1 VKFILKMKGFGMLR
15 GVVIC
20 IYMLLLLNTA
30 FAQLNPGVNIVENEF
45 WIVLDKEIRDV
56 NPVKR
61 GDRWSTGLSSVDAVL
76 ENLSVENLV
85 QEMPHASLSD
95 VDGNILLSNVF
106 RVKVPESID
115 IFHAMNKL
123 DENPLIVLTE
133 PIPIYRLNDVQP
145 FNPND
150 PSYLSQ
156 WYLQNIKAAK
166 AWGMWNGASP
176 NATNVVVAVIDTGTD
191 WDHPDLVNNIWN
203 NLGEDSDGDGRTIE
217 FSAGQWI
224 MDPGDLNGLDDD
236 NDGKIDDLIGWD
248 FVGATKPNAV
258 QDNNPDPSPNQGCN
272 GTLMHGTHV
281 AGCASAVSN
290 NNIGIASVGFNAKIM
305 PVKVAFDDDNDCPS
319 PGVYS
324 SSNSYLY
331 AAQAGADIINC
342 SFGGSGYSA
351 IIQSTINTI
360 HNNYG
365 CIIVAAAGNDNST
378 AAHYPSGY
386 QNVISVAAVTSSD
399 TKASFSNYGSS
410 VDISSPGSNI
420 LSTVYANVS
429 GGYQSWPGTSMASP
443 IVAGAF
449 ALLKG
454 FFPGKSNVWL
464 EDRLLASADNID
476 GLNPSYAGMLG
487 TGRVNIFNAIAQTV
501 FASLSIKNYSLDISG
516 DGDNQLNPGESAE
529 MRVILENESGW
540 NDAAGVKAVLR
551 CYSPY
556 ITISD
561 SSANYPDIS
570 SGSIGLNI
578 AEPFS
583 FAVSSQ
589 SQVGQIL
596 FELFVT
602 ANQDSFNTYETLLS
616 FSLEVTINQQG
627 WPQVN
632 TGFFQAGTIVADIN
646 EDGKNEVVAG
656 SNDFSIY
663 AWDEQGNMLN
673 SFPFTTANQ
682 ILSSPALGDVDD
694 NNDLEIVITGRD
706 KHLYVINHDGTVL
719 TNLDVEEELW
729 GTPSIFDL
737 DSDGDLEIIFGT
749 INGRLFVVNWDGTN
763 WGNFPLDFG
772 VIHRILGG
780 IAIGDINSDQILD
793 LLFGTFNGDVYA
805 INANDGTIHDNFP
818 INVGGRVSG
827 TPIIA
832 DLDGSGPMS
841 QQVLVTSVA
850 ENIVI
855 VNSDGSMAGNF
866 ILEGAIKGSPA
877 IADMDV
883 DGDYEIIVGTSLDRI
898 YALHHNGSVLN
909 GFPFLASNGVESS
922 PIVSDINNSGTPDII
937 ATSLDGKLF
946 AIDNTGSI
954 FSNFPIEVGGQLKST
969 PTVFDLDG
977 DGDLEIIL
985 GSNGAMNVYDLQTQG
1000 TNQNFWFTHQG
1011 NYQRTSNLEGIVLDV
1026 DSEISNVL
1034 PTQFELLQN
1043 YPNPFNP
1050 STTIEYHLP
1059 QTSQVEIS
1067 IYNVAGQKI
1076 RTLINESVALGNHK
1090 VSWDG
1095 KNSKGIAVTSGV
1107 YYCQLHTI
1115 GTVIITR
1122 KMILL
1127 R

>member
-1 VKFILKMKGFGMLR
+1 MLR
-15 GVVIC
+15 KVVLFIT
-20 IYMLLLLNTA
+20 ILILLNNA
-30 FAQLNPGVNIVENEF
+30 FGQLNPGINVVENEF
-45 WIVLDKEIRDV
+45 WIVLHKEIRNV
-56 NPVKR
+56 NPVKS
-61 GDRWSTGLSSVDAVL
+61 GNRWSTGLLSLDAIFEDVSI
-76 ENLSVENLV
+76 ENILR
-85 QEMPHASLSD
+85 EMPNASLSD
-95 VDGNILLSNVF
+95 MDGDILLSNVF
-106 RVKVPESID
+106 RVKVPEGTD
-115 IFHAMNKL
+115 IFDAVNKF
-123 DENPLIVLTE
+123 DANPLIALAE
-133 PIPIYRLNDVQP
+133 PIPIYHLDDVQP
-145 FNPND
+145 FIPND
-150 PSYLSQ
+150 PSYFSQ
-156 WYLQNIKAAK
+156 WYLQNIEAAK
-166 AWGMWNGASP
+166 GWGMWNGATP
-176 NATNVVVAVIDTGTD
+176 NATNVVIAIIDTGTD

-224 MDPGDLNGLDDD
+224 LDPGDLNGIDDD

-290 NNIGIASVGFNAKIM
+290 NNTGIASVGFNAKIM
-305 PVKVAFDDDNDCPS
+305 PVKVAYDNDNDCPS

-342 SFGGSGYSA
+342 SFGGSGYSG

-386 QNVISVAAVTSSD
+386 QNVISVAALTSSD
-399 TKASFSNYGSS
+399 TKASFSNYGTT
-410 VDISSPGSNI
+410 VDISAPGTNI
-420 LSTVYANVS
+420 LSTVYANVT

-443 IVAGAF
+443 IVSGAF

-454 FFPGKSNVWL
+454 FFPSKSNVWL
-464 EDRLLASADNID
+464 EDRLLASTDKID
-476 GLNPSYAGMLG
+476 DLNPSYDGMLG

-501 FASLSIKNYSLDISG
+501 FPNILIKNYSLDISG
-516 DGDNQLNPGESAE
+516 NGDNQLNPGESAQ

-551 CYSPY
+551 CSSPY
-556 ITISD
+556 IFISD
-561 SSANYPDIS
+561 SLASYPDIG

-578 AEPFS
+578 TEPFS
-583 FAVSSQ
+583 FAISPQ
-589 SQVGQIL
+589 SQIGQIP
-596 FELFVT
+596 FDLFVT
-602 ANQDSFNTYETLLS
+602 ANQDSFNTYESLLS

-632 TGFFQAGTIVADIN
+632 TGLFQAGTVVADIN
-646 EDGKNEVVAG
+646 GDGKNEVVAG
-656 SNDFSIY
+656 SNDFKIY
-663 AWDEQGNMLN
+663 AWDDQGNVLN
-673 SFPFTTANQ
+673 GFPYTTGNQ
-682 ILSSPALGDVDD
+682 ILSSPALGDVDG
-694 NNDLEIVITGRD
+694 NNDQEIVVTGRD
-706 KHLYVINHDGTVL
+706 KHLYIINHDGTVL
-719 TNLDVEEELW
+719 TNLDVGEELW
-729 GTPSIFDL
+729 GTPSIYDL

-749 INGRLFVVNWDGTN
+749 VDGKLFIVNWDGTN

-772 VIHRILGG
+772 ITHRILGG
-780 IAIGDINSDQILD
+780 IAVGDMNSDQISD
-793 LLFGTFNGDVYA
+793 FFFGTFNGDVYA
-805 INANDGTIHDNFP
+805 INSNDGNIHNNFP

-841 QQVLVTSVA
+841 QQLLITSIA
-850 ENIVI
+850 ENLVI
-855 VNSDGSMAGNF
+855 INSDGSIAGNF
-866 ILEGAIKGSPA
+866 IFEGAIKGSPA
-877 IADMDV
+877 VADLDV
-883 DGDYEIIVGTSLDRI
+883 DGDYEIIVGTSLNRI
-898 YALHHNGSVLN
+898 YALHHDGSLLS
-909 GFPFLASNGVESS
+909 GFPFLTSNDIESS
-922 PIVSDINNSGTPDII
+922 PVVSDINNSSIPEII

-946 AIDNTGSI
+946 AIDNTGNI
-954 FSNFPIEVGGQLKST
+954 VSNFPIEIGGQLKST

-985 GSNGAMNVYDLQTQG
+985 GSNGAMNIYDLPSQG
-1000 TNQNFWFTHQG
+1000 TNLNFWYTHQG
-1011 NYQRTSNLEGIVLDV
+1011 NYQRTSNVEGVVLKV
-1026 DSEISNVL
+1026 EPAITGLL
-1034 PTQFELLQN
+1034 PTQFELFQN

-1050 STTIEYHLP
+1050 STTIEYLSP

-1076 RTLINESVALGNHK
+1076 RTLIDESIGAGNYK
-1090 VSWDG
+1090 LLWDG
-1095 KNSKGIAVTSGV
+1095 KNSRGIAVTSGV
-1107 YYCQLHTI
+1107 YYYQLR
-1115 GTVIITR
+1115 TVGRVITR